1 MNSSPW
7 DCILG
12 ITASPPPLSR
22 LTCQLHFPAFP
33 CSWSLHSCQISV
45 CLYPIIFPHQH
56 RNTTITEITILIC
69 GVWSESNIKWMPSVL
84 QELAY
89 HETLS
94 IIIIWSLSPW
104 HCDCDHCDQ
113 LQGWSALIGVSDPV
127 ILTRT
132 GGKPRGP
139 DGDIGLCMTLSH
151 GESRRKVCCG
161 Y

>member
-12 ITASPPPLSR
+12 ITASPPLSR
-22 LTCQLHFPAFP
+22 GWHVSCT
-33 CSWSLHSCQISV
+33 SLLSPPPGLSV
-45 CLYPIIFPHQH
+45 VAKSLCVCILSYFHI
-56 RNTTITEITILIC
+56 NTATQPSQRSPLIC
-69 GVWSESNIKWMPSVL
+69 VDVEWKQHGMNAKCSSK
-84 QELAY
+84 LAY
-89 HETLS
+89 HQTLL

-151 GESRRKVCCG
+151 GESRRKVCSG